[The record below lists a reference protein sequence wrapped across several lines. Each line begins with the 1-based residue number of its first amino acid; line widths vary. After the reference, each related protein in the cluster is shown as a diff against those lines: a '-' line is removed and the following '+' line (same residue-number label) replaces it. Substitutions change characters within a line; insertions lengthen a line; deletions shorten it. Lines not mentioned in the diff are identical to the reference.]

1 MFLTFGIVNEDIKIK
16 ESFKDSQGFNNLRF
30 FEFFP

>member
-1 MFLTFGIVNEDIKIK
+1 MFLTFGIVNEDMKIK
-16 ESFKDSQGFNNLRF
+16 ESFIDSQGFNNLRF